1 MFHSGAIIAVGRRHG
16 YVSVGRRRKWGLPEM
31 SNAIE
36 IENATVFLGGR
47 EILHDL
53 SLTVEHGARCFILG
67 ANGAGKTTLIKML
80 LGYAWPIYG
89 ARVSV
94 LGCRFGSTNL
104 VELRKRIA
112 WVSPFMQ
119 QLTGTEWSGMEMVLS
134 GIDGTLGLFRKPRP
148 EEIDRALEFM
158 RRFRCDKLAD
168 QSIFTMSSGEQMK
181 IMITRALLTQPD
193 LLVLDEPSVFL
204 DLPGREFLLS
214 EIAAVARELPD
225 LTIIFVTQR
234 TEDILPLFDR
244 GLIMKSGRVMCSGN
258 RDDVLNEE
266 HLREAYGMPVRVVHN
281 RSGRVWVVLDE

>member
-1 MFHSGAIIAVGRRHG
+1 
-16 YVSVGRRRKWGLPEM
+16 M

-80 LGYAWPIYG
+80 LGYAWPVYG

-94 LGCRFGSTNL
+94 LGNRFGETNL

-112 WVSPFMQ
+112 WVSPFMH
-119 QLTGTEWSGMEMVLS
+119 QLTGTEWTGMEMVLS
-134 GIDGTLGLFRKPRP
+134 GIDGTLGLFRKPLP
-148 EEIDRALEFM
+148 EEIERALAFM
-158 RRFRCDKLAD
+158 RRFRCEKLAD

-181 IMITRALLTQPD
+181 IMITRALLTHPE
-193 LLVLDEPSVFL
+193 LLILDEPSVFL
-204 DLPGREFLLS
+204 DLPGREFLLA
-214 EIAAVARELPD
+214 EIASVAKELPD

-234 TEDILPLFDR
+234 TEDILPLFDT
-244 GLIMKSGRVMCSGN
+244 GMIIKSGRVMCSGT
-258 RDDVLNEE
+258 RDEVLNEK
-266 HLREAYGMPVRVVHN
+266 HLCEAFGMNIRTVRN
-281 RSGRVWVVLDE
+281 KSGRVWAVLDE

>member
-1 MFHSGAIIAVGRRHG
+1 
-16 YVSVGRRRKWGLPEM
+16 M

-36 IENATVFLGGR
+36 IEHATVFLGGR

-53 SLTVEHGARCFILG
+53 SLTVGHGERCFILG

-80 LGYAWPIYG
+80 LGYAWPLYG

-94 LGCRFGSTNL
+94 LGGRFGATNL

-119 QLTGTEWSGMEMVLS
+119 QMTGTEWTGMEMVLS
-134 GIDGTLGLFRKPRP
+134 GIDGTLGLFRKPQP
-148 EEIDRALEFM
+148 EEVERALAFM
-158 RRFRCDKLAD
+158 RRFRCEKLAD
-168 QSIFTMSSGEQMK
+168 QSVFTMSSGEQMK
-181 IMITRALLTQPD
+181 IMITRALLTQPE
-193 LLVLDEPSVFL
+193 LLILDEPSVFL
-204 DLPGREFLLS
+204 DLPGREFLLA

-244 GLIMKSGRVMCSGN
+244 GMIIKSGRVMCSGS
-258 RDDVLNEE
+258 RDEVLNDKN
-266 HLREAYGMPVRVVHN
+266 LCEAFGMPIRMVRN
-281 RSGRVWVVLDE
+281 RSGRVWAVLDD

>member
-1 MFHSGAIIAVGRRHG
+1 MANAV
-16 YVSVGRRRKWGLPEM
+16 
-31 SNAIE
+31 E

-53 SLTVEHGARCFILG
+53 SWTVERGERCFILG

-94 LGCRFGSTNL
+94 LGGRFGATNL

-112 WVSPFMQ
+112 WVSPFMHR
-119 QLTGTEWSGMEMVLS
+119 LTDAERTGMEMVLS
-134 GIDGTLGLFRKPRP
+134 GLDGTLGLFRKALPG
-148 EEIDRALEFM
+148 EVDRALKFM
-158 RRFRCDKLAD
+158 KRFRCEQLAD
-168 QSIFTMSSGEQMK
+168 QSVFTMSSGEQMK
-181 IMITRALLTQPD
+181 IMLTRALLTRPE
-193 LLVLDEPSVFL
+193 LLILDEPSVFL

-214 EIAAVARELPD
+214 EIAAVAEELPE

-244 GLIMKSGRVMCSGN
+244 GMIMKCGRVMCGGERSE
-258 RDDVLNEE
+258 VLSEAN
-266 HLREAYGMPVRVVHN
+266 LRGAFGMPVRIERN
-281 RSGRVWVVLDE
+281 RSGRIWTLLDD